1 MLIADDAVPAGLD
14 GMVSL
19 VCSLYETDT
28 EAAPGRLTFQCLCV
42 GNVMVVL
49 VLVQSVYR

>member
-1 MLIADDAVPAGLD
+1 MLITDDAVPAGLD

-28 EAAPGRLTFQCLCV
+28 EAAPGRLTSHSIV
-42 GNVMVVL
+42 II
-49 VLVQSVYR
+49 